1 MEHEL
6 DAPPRHTFVIRV
18 GGREGERLSGVIHHV
33 ATGEK
38 RRFDGLADL
47 VAAIRRI
54 VRGEA
59 PRWEAP

>member
-1 MEHEL
+1 MEYEL

-18 GGREGERLSGVIHHV
+18 GGREGERLSGVIHHI